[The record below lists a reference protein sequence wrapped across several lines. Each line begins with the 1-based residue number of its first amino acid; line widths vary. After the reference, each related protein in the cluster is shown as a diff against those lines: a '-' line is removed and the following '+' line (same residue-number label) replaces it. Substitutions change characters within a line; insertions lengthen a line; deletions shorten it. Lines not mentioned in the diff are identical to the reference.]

1 MKRIPHV
8 FAYLNT
14 ETVTKGLNYDVGMK
28 YSGIEFIDLKIARDY
43 VIYRE
48 ALHTM
53 KIGVVDVGGGFRG
66 IYAVGILDYCL
77 DNNIKFDL
85 GIGVSAGS
93 ANLISYAAG
102 QRGRNHRFY
111 TDYGFRKQ
119 YASMRNFIVKKSY
132 VDMDYVY
139 GTLSNA
145 DGEYPLDYPAFR
157 DNPMEFYV
165 VATDAVT
172 GEAKYFDKGDVRQ
185 DDYSIMKASSA
196 IPFVCRPY
204 AVQGRPYYD
213 GALGDPVPVNKA
225 FELQCDRVVLIL
237 TRPEHILRD
246 PGQDEKFAAR
256 IRKKYPRAAEKLCLR
271 AQHYNESVA
280 RAQEYAKQGK
290 VLIVSPDDTCG
301 VSTLSRKKEALQKLY
316 EKGYRD
322 GKKIKDYLRRQRQ

>member
-1 MKRIPHV
+1 
-8 FAYLNT
+8 
-14 ETVTKGLNYDVGMK
+14 
-28 YSGIEFIDLKIARDY
+28 
-43 VIYRE
+43 
-48 ALHTM
+48 M

-77 DNNIKFDL
+77 DKNIKFDL

-102 QRGRNHRFY
+102 QRGRNYKFY

-119 YASMRNFIVKKSY
+119 YASMGNFIFKKSY

-165 VATDAVT
+165 VATDVKT
-172 GEAKYFDKGDVRQ
+172 GQAKYFDKGDVRQ
-185 DDYSIMKASSA
+185 DDYNIMKASSA

-204 AVQGRPYYD
+204 AVQGRAYYD

-225 FELQCDRVVLIL
+225 FELGCDRVVVIL
-237 TRPEHILRD
+237 TRPEHMLRD
-246 PGQDEKFAAR
+246 SKQDEKIASR
-256 IRKKYPRAAEKLCLR
+256 IRRRYPNAAEKLCQR
-271 AQHYNESVA
+271 AQLYNESVA
-280 RAQEYAKQGK
+280 QTQEYAKQGK
-290 VLIVSPDDTCG
+290 VLIVAPDDTCG
-301 VSTLSRKKEALQKLY
+301 ISTLSRKKAALQQLY
-316 EKGYRD
+316 EKGYKD
-322 GKKIKDYLRRQRQ
+322 GQKIEEFLA